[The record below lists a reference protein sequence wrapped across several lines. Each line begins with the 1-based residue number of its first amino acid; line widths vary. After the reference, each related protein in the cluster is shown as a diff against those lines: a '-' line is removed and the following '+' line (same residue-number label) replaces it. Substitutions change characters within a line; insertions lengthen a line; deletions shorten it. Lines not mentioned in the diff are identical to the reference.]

1 MSDIK
6 RNFKI
11 QAKGCLNIDDNGRI
25 TISVEDEGDYD
36 LAKVL
41 EDFDGRYVKLSVMF
55 DEDYGADEN
64 ESYEVDESTGE
75 IID

>member
-6 RNFKI
+6 RNFKVS
-11 QAKGCLNIDDNGRI
+11 AKGVLNIDEDGRI

-41 EDFDGRYVKLSVMF
+41 EDFNGRDIKLQVTY
-55 DEDYGADEN
+55 DEDYGIEFDEN
-64 ESYEVDESTGE
+64 TGE
-75 IID
+75 IIE

>member
-6 RNFKI
+6 RNFKVS
-11 QAKGCLNIDDNGRI
+11 AKGVLNIDSDGRI

-41 EDFDGRYVKLSVMF
+41 EDFDGREIKLQVTY
-55 DEDYGADEN
+55 DEDYGV
-64 ESYEVDESTGE
+64 EVDEGTGE
-75 IID
+75 VIE

>member
-41 EDFDGRYVKLSVMF
+41 ECFNGREIKLQATY
-55 DEDYGADEN
+55 DEDYGSDTD
-64 ESYEVDESTGE
+64 VDEDTGE
-75 IID
+75 LID

>member
-6 RNFKI
+6 RNFKVS
-11 QAKGCLNIDDNGRI
+11 AKGTLFIDSNGRI

-41 EDFDGRYVKLSVMF
+41 EDFDGRAVTLQVTYN
-55 DEDYGADEN
+55 EDYGV
-64 ESYEVDESTGE
+64 EVDESTGE
-75 IID
+75 IFD

>member
-6 RNFKI
+6 KNYKVS
-11 QAKGCLNIDDNGRI
+11 AKGCLNIDDNGRI

-41 EDFDGRYVKLSVMF
+41 EEFDGREIKLNVTY
-55 DEDYGADEN
+55 DEDYGAD
-64 ESYEVDESTGE
+64 VDENTGE
-75 IID
+75 IFE

>member
-6 RNFKI
+6 MNYKVS
-11 QAKGCLNIDDNGRI
+11 AKGVLNIDANGRI

-41 EDFDGRYVKLSVMF
+41 EDFDGRCVKLSVMF
-55 DEDYGADEN
+55 DEDYGV
-64 ESYEVDESTGE
+64 EVDEDTGE
-75 IID
+75 IVE

>member
-11 QAKGCLNIDDNGRI
+11 QAKGCLSIDSNGRI

-36 LAKVL
+36 LAKIL
-41 EDFDGRYVKLSVMF
+41 ECFDGREVKIQVTY
-55 DEDYGADEN
+55 DEDYGV
-64 ESYEVDESTGE
+64 EVDDSTGE
-75 IID
+75 VIE